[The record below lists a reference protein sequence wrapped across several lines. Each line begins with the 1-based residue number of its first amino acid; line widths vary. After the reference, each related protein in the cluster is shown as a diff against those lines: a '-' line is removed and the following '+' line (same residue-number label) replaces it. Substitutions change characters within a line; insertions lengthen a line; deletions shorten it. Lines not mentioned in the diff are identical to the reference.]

1 MQAVA
6 PASTVRGSSWLHR
19 LDPVAKLAWLV
30 PFSVFS
36 FTTYRPL
43 PLLVALAAG
52 LLVAASAGILRP
64 LLRIMVVFTPIAASI
79 IVIQAL
85 APATCGGPCTAPVP
99 LGPLNIYDEGL
110 THGIS
115 LLLRVTGF
123 QVVAFTLLLT
133 THPSDLFASLARL
146 KVPYLA
152 NFMLAMTL
160 QLVPVL
166 QREVGLVIAAQRA
179 RGMRGTG
186 FGALIP
192 SFVPVAAGAV
202 ERVGQLAIS
211 LEARAFGSSGPK
223 TSYRRVPSGP
233 VDAAV
238 GVLGLVSMTSLTA
251 YGIVS
256 WGQAGSALIAFPPA
270 IAVGLFLAGAVVFVG
285 VFAVAIRAMA
295 RL

>member
-1 MQAVA
+1 MA
-6 PASTVRGSSWLHR
+6 
-19 LDPVAKLAWLV
+19 
-30 PFSVFS
+30 
-36 FTTYRPL
+36 
-43 PLLVALAAG
+43 
-52 LLVAASAGILRP
+52 
-64 LLRIMVVFTPIAASI
+64 VFTPISASI
-79 IVIQAL
+79 IVIGVL
-85 APATCGGPCTAPVP
+85 APATCGGPCMPPVA
-99 LGPLNIYDEGL
+99 LGPLNLYNEGL
-110 THGIS
+110 SHGVS
-115 LLLRVTGF
+115 LLLRVPGF
-123 QVVAFTLLLT
+123 QVVAFAVLLT

-146 KVPYLA
+146 KMPYLV

-238 GVLGLVSMTSLTA
+238 GLLGLVSMTALTG
-251 YGIVS
+251 YGIVN
-256 WGQAGSALIAFPPA
+256 WGQSAATVLVLPPA
-270 IAVGLFLAGAVVFVG
+270 VAIGLFLAGAVVFVG
-285 VFAVAIRAMA
+285 VFVVAIRAMT

>member
-1 MQAVA
+1 MQGAV
-6 PASTVRGSSWLHR
+6 PASSVRGTSWLHR
-19 LDPVAKLAWLV
+19 LDPVAKLAWLL

-36 FTTYRPL
+36 FTSYRPL

-52 LLVAASAGILRP
+52 LLVATSAGILRP
-64 LLRIMVVFTPIAASI
+64 LLRIMAVFTPISASI
-79 IVIQAL
+79 IVIGAL
-85 APATCGGPCTAPVP
+85 APATCGGPCMPPVS
-99 LGPLNIYDEGL
+99 LGPLNIYNEGL
-110 THGIS
+110 SHGVS

-123 QVVAFTLLLT
+123 QVVAFAVLLT
-133 THPSDLFASLARL
+133 THSSDLFASLARL
-146 KVPYLA
+146 KVPYLV

-233 VDAAV
+233 VDAAA
-238 GVLGLVSMTSLTA
+238 GVLGLVSMTALTG
-251 YGIVS
+251 YGIVN
-256 WGQAGSALIAFPPA
+256 WGQSAATVLVLPPA
-270 IAVGLFLAGAVVFVG
+270 VAIGLFLAGAVVFVG
-285 VFAVAIRAMA
+285 VFLVAIRAMA

>member
-1 MQAVA
+1 MQGVA
-6 PASTVRGSSWLHR
+6 PASAVRGTSWLHG

-43 PLLVALAAG
+43 PLLAAIAAG

-64 LLRIMVVFTPIAASI
+64 LLRIMVVFTPISASI

-99 LGPLNIYDEGL
+99 FGPLNIYDEGL
-110 THGIS
+110 THGVS

-123 QVVAFTLLLT
+123 QLVAFSVLLT
-133 THPSDLFASLARL
+133 TQPSDLFASLARL
-146 KVPYLA
+146 RVPYLA
-152 NFMLAMTL
+152 NFMIAMTL

-166 QREVGLVIAAQRA
+166 QREVQLVIAAQRA

-238 GVLGLVSMTSLTA
+238 GVLGAVSMTALTV
-251 YGIVS
+251 YGILN
-256 WGQAGSALIAFPPA
+256 WGQAGSTLLVFPPA
-270 IAVGLFLAGAVVFVG
+270 VAIGVFLAGAVVFVG
-285 VFAVAIRAMA
+285 VFVVAVRAMA
-295 RL
+295 QL